1 MWRPVEPESLP
12 QFSGSCLW
20 HAVLRYEQHVAE
32 SYAATCS
39 CHLRLEPRRTMDDL
53 KLDDEPESVA
63 GMLKAPAVT
72 HESETISIV
81 GNEKPATIPA
91 PENSIASTPKL
102 FLKPGP
108 RPVPAPPTQV
118 APQPAYPPPSFRL
131 QRYIP
136 LLLIVNAI
144 LMLVLML
151 VFFFFSGHR

>member
-1 MWRPVEPESLP
+1 
-12 QFSGSCLW
+12 
-20 HAVLRYEQHVAE
+20 
-32 SYAATCS
+32 
-39 CHLRLEPRRTMDDL
+39 MDDL
-53 KLDDEPESVA
+53 KPNDEPESVA

-72 HESETISIV
+72 HESETISTV
-81 GNEKPATIPA
+81 GNEKPATILA
-91 PENSIASTPKL
+91 PENATASTPKL
-102 FLKPGP
+102 FLNPGP
-108 RPVPAPPTQV
+108 RPVPAPPAQV